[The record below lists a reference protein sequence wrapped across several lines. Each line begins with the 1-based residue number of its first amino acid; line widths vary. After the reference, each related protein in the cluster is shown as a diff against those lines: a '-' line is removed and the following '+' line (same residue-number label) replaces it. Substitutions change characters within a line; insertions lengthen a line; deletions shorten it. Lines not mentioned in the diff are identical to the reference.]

1 MIDSHPLVT
10 IAIPTYNRADAYL
23 KQAIQSALSQTYSNI
38 EIIVSD
44 NCSTDDTESLVK
56 SFYDPCLRYIRHKK
70 NIGANNNF
78 NYCLQKARGDYFLLL
93 HDDDL
98 IDDDFISE
106 CIKAANRD
114 GSVGIIRTGARN
126 INSAGNVILEREN
139 LTGGLSLT
147 DFFLGWLLDKTPMYL
162 CSTLFST
169 KRLREIGGLKSKHN
183 LYEDVIAMVILA
195 AKHGRVDVREIKA
208 SFRNH
213 PLQITNSATIGGWCE
228 DSLILLDTMCRLAP
242 DNKKLLRRTGFNYLL
257 KRNFMMA
264 ARIQPSLQKYL
275 AYLVIFKTF
284 NYPVKFFT
292 ERFKIKIKEVK
303 KSAIGLLPCL

>member
-1 MIDSHPLVT
+1 MNYPLVT
-10 IAIPTYNRADAYL
+10 IGIPTYNRADRYL
-23 KQAIQSALSQTYSNI
+23 REAIKSALNQTYPNI

-56 SFYDPCLRYIRHKK
+56 SFPNPHLQYIRHKK

-98 IDDDFISE
+98 IDDDFISA
-106 CIKAANRD
+106 CIKAANRNYR
-114 GSVGIIRTGARN
+114 VGIIRTGARN

-139 LTGGLSLT
+139 IAGGLSLS
-147 DFFLGWLLDKTPMYL
+147 DFFLGWFFDKTPMYL

-169 KRLREIGGLKSKHN
+169 KRLREIGGFKSKNN

-195 AKHGRVDVREIKA
+195 AKYGRVDVREIKA

-213 PLQITNSATIGGWCE
+213 PMQITNSAAIGGWCG

-242 DNKKLLRRTGFNYLL
+242 DNKKLLRRAGFNYLL

-264 ARIQPSLQKYL
+264 TRIQTSLQRYL

-303 KSAIGLLPCL
+303 KSAIGLLPFL